1 MLQVSG
7 PEDPKLLAHAD
18 GRWGL
23 AFSSLPPRSLGGETC
38 DNDDAVTQMYVT
50 SSATP
55 LALDEATGT
64 YGAVGV
70 RLACGATQEAEK
82 NWIGFTWQVGLCPY
96 VLEAE
101 TRSCSPLCWGCTF
114 SIP

>member
-1 MLQVSG
+1 MSG

-23 AFSSLPPRSLGGETC
+23 AFSSLPPRSLGGEAC
-38 DNDDAVTQMYVT
+38 GNDAAVAQMYTT

-55 LALDEATGT
+55 LALDEATGA

-70 RLACGATQEAEK
+70 RLACGATEAAEK
-82 NWIGFTWQVGLCPY
+82 NWIGFTWQVGAAPLR
-96 VLEAE
+96 
-101 TRSCSPLCWGCTF
+101 TRSQRLN
-114 SIP
+114 